1 MSVRL
6 VGLGE
11 EVGWQGFG
19 IYTEKQTKIKYAI
32 TTSTLNHNN
41 DLSV

>member
-1 MSVRL
+1 MSVCAC
-6 VGLGE
+6 VGGG
-11 EVGWQGFG
+11 GWHGFG
-19 IYTEKQTKIKYAI
+19 IYTEKQTKIKYSI